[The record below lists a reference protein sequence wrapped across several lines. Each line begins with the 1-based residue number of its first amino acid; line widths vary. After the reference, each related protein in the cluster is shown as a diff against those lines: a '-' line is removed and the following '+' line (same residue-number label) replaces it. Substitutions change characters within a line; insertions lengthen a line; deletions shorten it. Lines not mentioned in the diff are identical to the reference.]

1 MSPRTRYQWTTSQ
14 DGDDTLPPSR
24 SQRKRD
30 SHALQQL
37 GEEIADAAP
46 NIQAKLPLSDDM
58 RAALAE
64 YRRMS
69 SRESKRRQLQY
80 IGRLMRE
87 EENAVILATAL
98 GNLRAHGT
106 VD

>member
-1 MSPRTRYQWTTSQ
+1 MSPRTRYQWNASQ
-14 DGDDTLPPSR
+14 DGDDALPPSR

-30 SHALQQL
+30 SLALQQL
-37 GEEIADAAP
+37 GETIAEAAP
-46 NIQAKLPLSDDM
+46 HIQAKLPLSDDM

-64 YRRMS
+64 YRRIS
-69 SRESKRRQLQY
+69 SREGKRRHLQY

-87 EENAVILATAL
+87 EEHADTLATAL